1 MWEFDQVTGF
11 CSALILYNR
20 ELLVLLQRTGNPQ
33 QGANAEVPLPF
44 RHMARFRRTTEEFGL
59 EMSVLSAVY
68 ITRDAYLVCLS
79 HALTTEREEVMGL
92 LLGDVK
98 VHKIFNIFAL
108 KVDNLPFRKD
118 QKGRSHL
125 CGRFPF

>member
-98 VHKIFNIFAL
+98 VHKIF
-108 KVDNLPFRKD
+108 KNLCFE
-118 QKGRSHL
+118 G
-125 CGRFPF
+125 